1 MLDTQ
6 THYPTFYSYPIMENS
21 DNLISI
27 QLDQFGLETMIE
39 AALYALQATEG
50 DNKFTSMYSELN
62 RIKNEFYP
70 EEETVE
76 ETTVEVVN
84 DEE

>member
-1 MLDTQ
+1 
-6 THYPTFYSYPIMENS
+6 MENS